1 MLYDQAM
8 FDETTAGDLLKI
20 AIVAVLVG
28 AGLAWLPRSRLRT
41 ALIWFWCLA
50 PLILALGIMAALT
63 PQVDEQVGFSA
74 TFFSVFVIVTLP
86 LWAGLTLIP
95 YHCIRRWREIRAGID
110 YRNGS

>member
-41 ALIWFWCLA
+41 ALIWGWCLA
-50 PLILALGIMAALT
+50 PLILALGIMAALIS
-63 PQVDEQVGFSA
+63 QGDEQVGFSA
-74 TFFSVFVIVTLP
+74 TFFAVFVVVSLL
-86 LWAGLTLIP
+86 LWSGLALIP
-95 YHCIRRWREIRAGID
+95 YHFICRWREIHAGID